1 MRTQV
6 ASTAPNGVL
15 GAAPA
20 AAADLMHRA
29 ADAVRNEAAAIG
41 EQTGRFVREEPVKS
55 IAIAAAL
62 GAVLTGLVALAMWR
76 TR

>member
-15 GAAPA
+15 GAAPV

-29 ADAVRNEAAAIG
+29 ADAVRLEAAAIS
-41 EQTGRFVREEPVKS
+41 EQTGRFVREEPGATPQPPVEG
-55 IAIAAAL
+55 AAAPE
-62 GAVLTGLVALAMWR
+62 GGPR
-76 TR
+76 T